1 MHERQVLA
9 AELIGTFVFML
20 AGPGVLVLGAP
31 TLGAA
36 TQLTVALG
44 VGAAVAAVIASV
56 CRVSGGHLNPVVS
69 LAMLLAGRIQA
80 RTLPSYLVGQLVGA
94 TLGGLTI
101 WTIANNASDSSPLG
115 RTWDG
120 AGDTNFATNLWTND
134 FMGFW
139 PMVIAEV
146 LFTALLVS
154 VYLTVTGKGSTTIT
168 SGGAVSVG
176 STLGVL
182 YLLSI
187 PIDNAS
193 LNPVRSA
200 SMALFAGSESL
211 EQLWAFVVFP
221 LLGALFGVI
230 VHRMM
235 LVTAPEAAAVGS
247 PSAVPVSNSVRDA
260 TARATASVQ
269 DAVDD

>member
-1 MHERQVLA
+1 MHERQVLT

-20 AGPGVLVLGAP
+20 AGPGILVLGAP
-31 TLGAA
+31 TLGDA
-36 TQLTVALG
+36 TQLTVALA

-69 LAMLLAGRIQA
+69 LAMLLAGRIQP
-80 RTLPSYLVGQLVGA
+80 RTLPSYLVGQVVGA

-146 LFTALLVS
+146 LFTALLVY
-154 VYLTVTGKGSTTIT
+154 VYLTVTGKDSRATPAGAISIGS
-168 SGGAVSVG
+168 V
-176 STLGVL
+176 LGVL

-200 SMALFAGSESL
+200 AMALFAGSESL

-221 LLGALFGVI
+221 LLGALVGVI
-230 VHRMM
+230 IYRMM
-235 LVTAPEAAAVGS
+235 LVGAPEAAPLGTPPAM
-247 PSAVPVSNSVRDA
+247 PVSNSVRDA
-260 TARATASVQ
+260 AARATASVQ